1 MSTMP
6 RTADA
11 NSALREKTRERVLQA
26 AVRLFSRH
34 GFDGTSVRA
43 LAQEAGIAAGLL
55 YAHFE
60 SKEAVLAALM
70 QSSMTDVTRT
80 LDDADREPTAR
91 GFVTVMLE
99 SAVTLLDE
107 HRDLWRLGYGL
118 RHQPE
123 VLARLE
129 LPLENLMEQI
139 HQRLEQ
145 ALRQRGVREPGI
157 EALLLFA
164 TVDGISQQYVQH
176 EGDYPIAA
184 VIRAAASRWPATPP
198 SRKRKADRP

>member
-1 MSTMP
+1 MP

-43 LAQEAGIAAGLL
+43 LAQEAGIAVGQL

-60 SKEAVLAALM
+60 SKEAVLVTLM
-70 QSSMTDVTRT
+70 QSSLGDVSRT
-80 LDDADREPTAR
+80 LDDADQEPTAR

-99 SAVTLLDE
+99 SAVTLVDA
-107 HRDLWRLGYGL
+107 HRDFWRLGYGL

-123 VLARLE
+123 VLARLG
-129 LPLENLMEQI
+129 LSLGHLMEQT

-145 ALRQRGVREPGI
+145 ALRRRGVREPRT

-164 TVDGISQQYVQH
+164 TVDGIAQQYVQH
-176 EGDYPIAA
+176 EGDYPIAS

-198 SRKRKADRP
+198 SRKRKTGTP